1 MLGYYYGPLDSA
13 STLAQHARMLSHRSS
28 SPTSAFA
35 AAAEARARLGDKE
48 GAIHAINAARDHFD
62 RCEHGPENDAF
73 AFPERR
79 LLLYLSGAYTHL
91 GHTDR
96 ARQVQHRALSLYP
109 DHSGGIDPAL
119 LRLEEANCLAR
130 DHSLTEACQL
140 AETTY
145 LGVPD
150 PHRTPILVA
159 RARHV
164 IEVLPP
170 RMRSARAAR
179 SLGEALEISQTAG

>member
-1 MLGYYYGPLDSA
+1 V
-13 STLAQHARMLSHRSS
+13 
-28 SPTSAFA
+28 
-35 AAAEARARLGDKE
+35 
-48 GAIHAINAARDHFD
+48 HAINAARNHFD
-62 RCEHGPENDAF
+62 RCDHGPEDDAF

-96 ARQVQHRALSLYP
+96 ARQVQHRALTLYP
-109 DHSGGIDPAL
+109 DRSGGIDPAL
-119 LRLEEANCLAR
+119 LRLEEAICLAR

-145 LGVPD
+145 LSVPD
-150 PHRTPILVA
+150 PHRTTILVA

-164 IEVLPP
+164 IEVLPS

-179 SLGEALEISQTAG
+179 SLGEALQLPSTAG

>member
-1 MLGYYYGPLDSA
+1 MP
-13 STLAQHARMLSHRSS
+13 
-28 SPTSAFA
+28 
-35 AAAEARARLGDKE
+35 E
-48 GAIHAINAARDHFD
+48 HAINAARDHFD
-62 RCEHGPENDAF
+62 RCEHGPGEDAF

-79 LLLYLSGAYTHL
+79 LLLYLSSAYTHPDY
-91 GHTDR
+91 TDR
-96 ARQVQHRALSLYP
+96 ARQVQHRALTLYP
-109 DHSGGIDPAL
+109 DHGGGIDPAL
-119 LRLEEANCLAR
+119 LRLEEAICLAH

-145 LGVPD
+145 LGVPA

-159 RARHV
+159 RARNV

-179 SLGEALEISQTAG
+179 SLGDALELPATAG